1 MLASTKMRAILVV
14 AIAACGGGTLTGS
27 PSTLRPACT
36 STQYWTGTTCAA
48 RGDVAKVVADAKQ
61 AVADQDP
68 DKAATAFAAADQ
80 IGPIDHESNVSLWE
94 QRGIVAGFMKDE
106 RTSKNAFD
114 MLLALDPAHLISY
127 GLTPDVTL
135 VFEGVR
141 AAKPRS
147 PEVDI
152 AWPSGLKTSDPIP
165 LDIEVLSDR
174 KQFLRR
180 ATVFV
185 RARGELPWRA
195 SDLTLAPKPTRVLIP
210 ALDVAKPSAL
220 ELYLR
225 AYDDKGNEV
234 LSWSDPIK
242 PREIPLRYDPPPKW
256 YRNWKTYAIGG
267 TAAVL
272 LTGLVVY
279 AVTLSP
285 PDNASGS
292 GVVK

>member
-1 MLASTKMRAILVV
+1 MRWLVLVV
-14 AIAACGGGTLTGS
+14 IAACGGARSSGPIT
-27 PSTLRPACT
+27 TLRPACGP
-36 STQYWTGTTCAA
+36 TQYWTGTACAA
-48 RGDVAKVVADAKQ
+48 RGDVAKVVADAQ
-61 AVADQDP
+61 AAVLDQDP
-68 DKAATAFAAADQ
+68 DKAAVAFAAADK
-80 IGPIDHESNVSLWE
+80 IGPIDHESNIKLWE
-94 QRGIVAGFMKDE
+94 QRGIIAGFMKDE
-106 RTSKNAFD
+106 TASKSAFD
-114 MLLALDPAHLISY
+114 MLLALDPGHLISY
-127 GLTPDVTL
+127 GLRTDVTL
-135 VFEGVR
+135 IFEALR
-141 AAKPRS
+141 AQKPRA

-152 AWPSGLKTSDPIP
+152 AWPAGLKTTDAIP

-185 RARGELPWRA
+185 RARGDADWRA
-195 SDLTLAPKPTRVLIP
+195 SDVTLAPKPTRVVIP
-210 ALDVAKPSAL
+210 PVHTTKPTAL

-234 LSWSDPIK
+234 LAWSDPTK
-242 PREIPLRYDPPPKW
+242 PREIPLRYDPPPVW

-285 PDNASGS
+285 PENASGN

>member
-1 MLASTKMRAILVV
+1 MRAILLV
-14 AIAACGGGTLTGS
+14 AIAACGGASSTGTLS
-27 PSTLRPACT
+27 ALRPACGP
-36 STQYWTGTTCAA
+36 TQYWTSTTCTA
-48 RGDVAKVVADAKQ
+48 RGDVGRIVADAKE
-61 AVADQDP
+61 AVRAQDP
-68 DKAATAFAAADQ
+68 DKAAVAFAAADK
-80 IGPIDHESNVSLWE
+80 IGPIDHESNILLWE
-94 QRGIVAGFMKDE
+94 QRGIIAGFMKDDGA
-106 RTSKNAFD
+106 SKSAFD
-114 MLLALDPAHLISY
+114 MLLALDPGHLISY
-127 GLTPDVTL
+127 GLRTDVTL
-135 VFEGVR
+135 IFEALR
-141 AAKPRS
+141 ATQPRA

-152 AWPSGLKTSDPIP
+152 AWPAGLKTDDAIP

-185 RARGELPWRA
+185 RARGESTWRA

-210 ALDVAKPSAL
+210 AVQATKPSAL

-234 LSWSDPIK
+234 LAWSDPTK

-285 PDNASGS
+285 PDDASGN